1 MSERPEASLDETRK
15 MKLQYL
21 GDSKDAF
28 KWDYLDFLV
37 KSLNMGSKEY
47 KLLVVPMLTDSDNTK
62 QGQTDPSEFS
72 SSKEVQ
78 KFCVYLQN
86 KRELKKIKE
95 LSSYTN
101 SDYDIYIHKEKC
113 HEKEEWFVN
122 NDSFRRTYFPN
133 ISKGGKTVLFLD
145 PDKGFETKHL
155 KNTKEHHVKYCDI
168 KNIYND
174 AKKDDIIV
182 VFQHAPHNIPFPFR
196 EKYKDIVR
204 KLTEKDIQCDK
215 TALFWCNQV
224 MFVIIGKSSELINKI
239 RKMNES
245 YQKLPRPVEVI
256 RGDAG

>member
-1 MSERPEASLDETRK
+1 

-28 KWDYLDFLV
+28 KWDYLDFLT
-37 KSLNMGSKEY
+37 KQMGMSE
-47 KLLVVPMLTDSDNTK
+47 LLIVPMLTPK
-62 QGQTDPSEFS
+62 GK
-72 SSKEVQ
+72 SK
-78 KFCVYLQN
+78 
-86 KRELKKIKE
+86 KK
-95 LSSYTN
+95 
-101 SDYDIYIHKEKC
+101 
-113 HEKEEWFVN
+113 EWFVN
-122 NDSFRRTYFPN
+122 NDSFRRTYFSN
-133 ISKGGKTVLFLD
+133 ISEGGKTVLFLD

-204 KLTEKDIQCDK
+204 KLTAKDIRCDK